1 MEESKP
7 TIPED
12 ETKPTGLPPFSK
24 SDSQDKKKRSHYSS
38 LTSPIEPEKGNIE
51 KEKEKAVRQQEKENL
66 TPVEPV
72 KQVCPEYTSIF
83 NAYLSVYRNQ

>member
-7 TIPED
+7 NTPED
-12 ETKPTGLPPFSK
+12 ETKPTFPPPFSK
-24 SDSQDKKKRSHYSS
+24 SDSQDKRKRSHYSS
-38 LTSPIEPEKGNIE
+38 LTSPIEPEKGNL
-51 KEKEKAVRQQEKENL
+51 EKAVRQQEKENI

>member
-1 MEESKP
+1 MDESKSN
-7 TIPED
+7 TTED
-12 ETKPTGLPPFSK
+12 EMKPTFPPSFSK
-24 SDSQDKKKRSHYSS
+24 SDSHDKRKRSHYSS
-38 LTSPIEPEKGNIE
+38 LTSPIEPEKGNL
-51 KEKEKAVRQQEKENL
+51 EKAVRQQEKENI